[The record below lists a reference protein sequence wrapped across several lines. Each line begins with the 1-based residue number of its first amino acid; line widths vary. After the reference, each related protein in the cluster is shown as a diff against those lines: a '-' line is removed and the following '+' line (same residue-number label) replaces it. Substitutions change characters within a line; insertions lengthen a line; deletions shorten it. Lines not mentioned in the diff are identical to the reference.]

1 MPGGIN
7 DHLPTDATGATWGPP
22 IGGGF
27 PTAEIAVHV
36 HQITVKLDAWYAANS
51 DRIVSE
57 DWSAEVQAWLRVS
70 DRRAGG
76 HLRRAEGPQG
86 TGVTGGP

>member
-36 HQITVKLDAWYAANS
+36 HQITVKLDAWYAANA
-51 DRIVSE
+51 DRVVN
-57 DWSAEVQAWLRVS
+57 DTWSGEVQAWLALAPFL
-70 DRRAGG
+70 DA
-76 HLRRAEGPQG
+76 LEDILDALEGVKEPA
-86 TGVTGGP
+86 

>member
-70 DRRAGG
+70 DILDA
-76 HLRRAEGPQG
+76 LEGIFDALKGLKEPA
-86 TGVTGGP
+86 